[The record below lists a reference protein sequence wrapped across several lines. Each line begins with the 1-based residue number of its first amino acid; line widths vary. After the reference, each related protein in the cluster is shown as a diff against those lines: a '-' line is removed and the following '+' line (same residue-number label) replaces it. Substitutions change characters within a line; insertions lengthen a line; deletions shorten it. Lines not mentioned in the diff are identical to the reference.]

1 MQKPSQEIKKAI
13 EFSKKHRGK
22 VFSIGKNFIYNGRSL
37 AFYSKKLRK
46 IDWLILICA
55 LMLCG
60 VGLIALFSASY
71 DSDLDE
77 FRKQAIWM
85 GISIGIM
92 IIVMFIDY
100 KILIKLSPI
109 LYGISI
115 IALIAV
121 LFTKP
126 INGAR
131 SWFNIKDGLFSFQ
144 PAEMAKVFII
154 LFVAYVISLIQR
166 DGRNEI
172 NRIPKLAIILATIG
186 VTVVLIIAEPDYGTA
201 AAYIVA
207 FLLMIFVAGIDKKY
221 IIIAVAIVT
230 IGVPLAYNFFL
241 PAHAKQRIDTFL
253 HPESDPRG
261 SGYNVLQSKL
271 AIGAGQITG
280 MGVLEGNQTQLGYL
294 YPKTTD
300 FIFSVIGEE
309 MGFVVAGGVILLNV
323 IIITRAIQ
331 IAKGIKDEAGAYV
344 AIGIAGIFL
353 FHTLENIGMTMGL
366 LPITGVPLL
375 FVSYGGTSMMTSF
388 ICIGVL
394 LNISSQRKN
403 GMFNK

>member
-1 MQKPSQEIKKAI
+1 MNI
-13 EFSKKHRGK
+13 
-22 VFSIGKNFIYNGRSL
+22 
-37 AFYSKKLRK
+37 KKLRK

-85 GISIGIM
+85 GIIM

-253 HPESDPRG
+253 HPELDPRG

>member
-1 MQKPSQEIKKAI
+1 MNI
-13 EFSKKHRGK
+13 
-22 VFSIGKNFIYNGRSL
+22 
-37 AFYSKKLRK
+37 KKLRK

-166 DGRNEI
+166 EGRNEI

-186 VTVVLIIAEPDYGTA
+186 VTVVLIIVEPDYGTA

-241 PAHAKQRIDTFL
+241 LAHAKQRIDTFL
-253 HPESDPRG
+253 PPESDPRG

-271 AIGAGQITG
+271 AIGARHITG
-280 MGVLEGNQTQLGYL
+280 MGVLDGNQTQLGYL

>member
-1 MQKPSQEIKKAI
+1 MNI
-13 EFSKKHRGK
+13 
-22 VFSIGKNFIYNGRSL
+22 
-37 AFYSKKLRK
+37 KKLRK

-55 LMLCG
+55 IILCG
-60 VGLIALFSASY
+60 IGLVALFSASY
-71 DSDLDE
+71 DTGLDE
-77 FRKQAIWM
+77 FKKQAVWM

-92 IIVMFIDY
+92 IIVMLIDY
-100 KILIKLSPI
+100 KILIRLSPI

-115 IALIAV
+115 ISLIAV

-154 LFVAYVISLIQR
+154 LFLAYVMSIIQR
-166 DGRNEI
+166 DGRSEI
-172 NRIPKLAIILATIG
+172 NRIPKLAIILLTIG
-186 VTVVLIIAEPDYGTA
+186 VPIALIIVEPDYGTA

-221 IIIAVAIVT
+221 IITALAIIVIAV
-230 IGVPLAYNFFL
+230 PLTYNFLL

-261 SGYNVLQSKL
+261 AGYNVLQSKL
-271 AIGAGQITG
+271 AIGAGQVTG
-280 MGVLEGNQTQLGYL
+280 MGILEGNQTQLGYL

-309 MGFVVAGGVILLNV
+309 MGFVVAGGVILLNI

-375 FVSYGGTSMMTSF
+375 FVSYGGSSMMTSF

-394 LNISSQRKN
+394 LNVSSQRKN